1 MTITKGRYVSR
12 LGVSILGATLLL
24 GAGSTAF
31 GQGGYYGNDHP
42 HGQNGNH
49 QKREKKA
56 EKRHQKNEKEALK
69 QHQRHER
76 EMYGNDRELR
86 DHQRQEREAV
96 KHHQRHEKNDRK
108 DHQRQ
113 ERDGRYN
120 NDGRYNDGRYNDGR
134 YGNDGYYDRDGRSN
148 DGYYDDGY
156 GNGSDVRR
164 VALERGYQEGIRA
177 GRDDRSRNRGAH
189 YEDHSGFRNATAGY
203 NNRYGNIDAYRRSFR
218 DGFRQGYEE
227 GYNGRYSNGSGRSNG
242 IGNILGEIFGRP

>member
-1 MTITKGRYVSR
+1 MTITIGRYVSR
-12 LGVSILGATLLL
+12 LGASILGATLLL

-31 GQGGYYGNDHP
+31 GQDGYYGNDHP

-96 KHHQRHEKNDRK
+96 KQHQRHEKNDRK

-113 ERDGRYN
+113 ERDGRY
-120 NDGRYNDGRYNDGR
+120 D
-134 YGNDGYYDRDGRSN
+134 NDGYYNRGDYDYDRDGRRN

-164 VALERGYQEGIRA
+164 VALERGYQEGIRS

-189 YEDHSGFRNATAGY
+189 YEDHSGYRNATAGY
-203 NNRYGNIDAYRRSFR
+203 NNRYGNIDAYRSSFR

-227 GYNGRYSNGSGRSNG
+227 GYNGRYSNGSGRGNG